1 MPASALR
8 PRSVTEIVDAAF
20 QIFRANAPALVM
32 CSAIAYLPTLV
43 LRSFLLRDLQSLGT
57 PDASRMG
64 DVFLHTLYSLL
75 AGIVSYAL
83 MTATLTIC
91 TSQAYLG
98 EEVDVALAV
107 RRVVSRLLPFLVA
120 TLFVSMLTLVGFIFL
135 FVPAI
140 YVTARYFAI
149 APAMLLE
156 DRGILGA
163 MSRSSE
169 LSMGRK
175 WHILNTLGLVI
186 LIYFVVLA
194 GLSLVAAMLGGVVV
208 QAILGAIVTICI
220 YPVIAIT
227 GVLLYYDARIQSEG
241 LDIEL
246 MADALGPV
254 ATPLVR

>member
-20 QIFRANAPALVM
+20 QIFRAHAGALVM
-32 CSAIAYLPTLV
+32 CSAVAYIPTLFV
-43 LRSFLLRDLQSLGT
+43 RFLLLRDLQSLGT
-57 PDASRMG
+57 PDPSRLG
-64 DVFLHTLYSLL
+64 ELAAHTGYTWL
-75 AGIVSYAL
+75 ATILSYAL

-91 TSQAYLG
+91 ASQAYLG
-98 EEVDVALAV
+98 EEVDVAAAV
-107 RRVVSRLLPFLVA
+107 RRVASRLLPFLVA
-120 TLFVSMLTLVGFIFL
+120 TLLVSALTLVAFAFL
-135 FVPAI
+135 FFPAM
-140 YVTARYFAI
+140 YVTARYFAV

-156 DRGILGA
+156 DRGIFGA

-169 LSMGRK
+169 LSLRRK

-186 LIYFVVLA
+186 LIYFVLLV
-194 GLSLVAAMLGGVVV
+194 GLTLVSAMIGGVAV
-208 QAILGAIVTICI
+208 QAILGAVVTICI

-246 MADALGPV
+246 MADALGP
-254 ATPLVR
+254 APTPLVR